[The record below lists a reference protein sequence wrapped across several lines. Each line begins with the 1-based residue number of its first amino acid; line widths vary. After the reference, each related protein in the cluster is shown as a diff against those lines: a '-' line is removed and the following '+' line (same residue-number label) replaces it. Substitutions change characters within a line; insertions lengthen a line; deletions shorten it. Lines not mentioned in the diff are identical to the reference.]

1 MEIVE
6 HLVRELGVTTKQA
19 EGGAGLLLGLV
30 EQRLSPE
37 DFVRV
42 ADAIPAISDVIG
54 KAPRTIGGQPSP
66 LREMFSRWFG
76 GLGGLLSL
84 AGGFEKLGCEK
95 TQIGKFVETVIGFF
109 REKGGEEVAELLRG
123 VLR

>member
-6 HLVRELGVTTKQA
+6 HLVRELGITTKQA

-54 KAPRTIGGQPSP
+54 KAPRATGGPPSP
-66 LREMFSRWFG
+66 LRVLLSRWFG

-84 AGGFEKLGCEK
+84 AGRFEKLGCEK
-95 TQIGKFVETVIGFF
+95 MLIGKFVETLIVFF
-109 REKGGEEVAELLRG
+109 REKGGKEVAQLLRG

>member
-30 EQRLSPE
+30 KQRLSPE
-37 DFVRV
+37 EFVRV

-54 KAPRTIGGQPSP
+54 KAPRSTGGQPWP
-66 LREMFSRWFG
+66 LRELLSRWFG
-76 GLGGLLSL
+76 GLGSLTSL
-84 AGGFEKLGCEK
+84 AVRFEKLGCK
-95 TQIGKFVETVIGFF
+95 RKQIGTFVESLIGFF
-109 REKGGEEVAELLRG
+109 REKSGEDIAELLRG

>member
-1 MEIVE
+1 MEIVD
-6 HLVRELGVTTKQA
+6 HLVREVGVTTKQA

-54 KAPRTIGGQPSP
+54 KAPRTAGRPPSP
-66 LREMFSRWFG
+66 LRVLLSRWFG
-76 GLGGLLSL
+76 GLGGLLIL

-95 TQIGKFVETVIGFF
+95 TQIGKFVETLIGFF

>member
-6 HLVRELGVTTKQA
+6 HLIQELGVSATQA
-19 EGGAGLLLGLV
+19 EGGAGLLLELV

-54 KAPRTIGGQPSP
+54 KAPRSAGGQPSP
-66 LREMFSRWFG
+66 LREMLSRWFG
-76 GLGGLLSL
+76 GMGGLRGLV
-84 AGGFEKLGCEK
+84 GGFEKLGCEK
-95 TQIGKFVETVIGFF
+95 TQIGRFVETLIGFF
-109 REKGGEEVAELLRG
+109 REKSGEEVAGLLRG